1 MDLKT
6 RLCTIT
12 PSIGPI
18 KSREEDGK
26 VKLVGPLLKH
36 YLSYT
41 GKLSLVKGDI
51 FFPIQSYFKEKLEII
66 LYVQGTTHRSKTNFH
81 CRFSS
86 NKRPLSLEILFESFE
101 MRYHMPLKRFYNEI
115 VLFLYHAMTIVRG
128 NDSSGSDPGKK
139 SYD

>member
-26 VKLVGPLLKH
+26 VKLVGFLLKH

-66 LYVQGTTHRSKTNFH
+66 LYVQGTTLLLDQRPIFIAGSLVTKGHFH
-81 CRFSS
+81 
-86 NKRPLSLEILFESFE
+86 
-101 MRYHMPLKRFYNEI
+101 
-115 VLFLYHAMTIVRG
+115 
-128 NDSSGSDPGKK
+128 
-139 SYD
+139 

>member
-26 VKLVGPLLKH
+26 VKLVGFLLKI

-66 LYVQGTTHRSKTNFH
+66 LYVQGTTLKSKTNFH

-101 MRYHMPLKRFYNEI
+101 MRYHMPYLLHHPQIPILWIRLKPN
-115 VLFLYHAMTIVRG
+115 
-128 NDSSGSDPGKK
+128 PQ
-139 SYD
+139 